1 MDDEPPNA
9 SQMGWEAQRL
19 LANSLPLHKK
29 EFIVAARCF
38 PLHKKEFIVVAN
50 SLPTD

>member
-19 LANSLPLHKK
+19 PANSLPLHKK
-29 EFIVAARCF
+29 E
-38 PLHKKEFIVVAN
+38 L
-50 SLPTD
+50 